1 MNAAPSTNATTSR
14 LTAVVSYGVLLLL
27 IYLVFRIA
35 EPFLSALAW
44 AAILVTFFYPM
55 HKRLA
60 KRFSATRAS
69 VVSTLAVTVGAV
81 PDAVGFPPP
90 GTVMFNSQVK
100 WSGFGGA
107 AVAPSV
113 S

>member
-1 MNAAPSTNATTSR
+1 MNAAPSTDATTSR

-60 KRFSATRAS
+60 KSLSSVQAS
-69 VVSTLAVTVGAV
+69 VISTVAVTVLLI
-81 PDAVGFPPP
+81 
-90 GTVMFNSQVK
+90 
-100 WSGFGGA
+100 
-107 AVAPSV
+107 APAILVTTLFVREGV
-113 S
+113 SISRGCSTPSLSSMRP